1 MLIERQ
7 AEVLKN
13 MKNREDEILNKQV
26 EAAEEKAVLLF
37 EEQERRRAQLKN
49 AIEKSREQQIQKKRE
64 EREAEEREQIEF
76 KHFWKLRSDELHI
89 AEH

>member
-1 MLIERQ
+1 MRS
-7 AEVLKN
+7 
-13 MKNREDEILNKQV
+13 
-26 EAAEEKAVLLF
+26 KATVHY
-37 EEQERRRAQLKN
+37 KCV
-49 AIEKSREQQIQKKRE
+49 KKQKKRE